1 MKISR
6 IIAYVVLLAFIFSL
20 PTIVRGN
27 GYYIHVLILCVV
39 NVILASSLR
48 AITTTGQISLGHA
61 GFMSVGAYTC
71 AILVMKLGFSAYAG
85 MILGGLVAA
94 LLAIIIAF
102 PVTRVKT
109 LYLAMLTLFLGVF
122 ISLGLTEF
130 RSVTGGTSGIIGIP
144 ALNKISILGI
154 NIDFATRAANFYF
167 ISIVMLIVLVFL
179 YSLDQSYVG
188 KTFKA
193 IAQDEALASST
204 GINVTK
210 YKVAIFCIGCFIA
223 GVAGGFDAHYLT
235 VITPDSF
242 GIFPSIYIIIYVIVG
257 GPNRFAGAIIGAVVL
272 TIVPEA
278 FRAFK
283 EYQPLFFVAV
293 LYLVVFL
300 LPGGLVTIPQYLRFS
315 LRNIFK
321 GRAAH
326 VGD

>member
-326 VGD
+326 AGD

>member
-85 MILGGLVAA
+85 MVLGGLVAA

>member
-71 AILVMKLGFSAYAG
+71 AILVMKLGVSAYAG

-326 VGD
+326 AGD

>member
-71 AILVMKLGFSAYAG
+71 AILVMKLGFSVYAG

-283 EYQPLFFVAV
+283 EYQPLIFVAV

-326 VGD
+326 AGD

>member
-6 IIAYVVLLAFIFSL
+6 IIGYIILLAFVFSL

-27 GYYIHVLILCVV
+27 GYYIHVLILCVI
-39 NVILASSLR
+39 NVILAASLR
-48 AITTTGQISLGHA
+48 AISTTGQISLGHA
-61 GFMSVGAYTC
+61 GFMSVGAYTS
-71 AILVMKLGFSAYAG
+71 AIVVMKLGFSTYAG
-85 MILGGLVAA
+85 IVLGGLVAA

-122 ISLGLTEF
+122 ISLALTEF

-144 ALNKISILGI
+144 SLNKISFLGI
-154 NIDFATRAANFYF
+154 NIDFATRTANYYL
-167 ISIVMLIVLVFL
+167 ILIIMLIVLLFL
-179 YSLDQSYVG
+179 YSLDHSYVG

-193 IAQDEALASST
+193 IAQDNALAASS
-204 GINVTK
+204 GINVAK
-210 YKVAIFCIGCFIA
+210 YKVAVFCLGCFIA
-223 GVAGGFDAHYLT
+223 GVVGGFDAHYLS

-242 GIFPSIYIIIYVIVG
+242 GIFPSIYIMIYVIVG

-300 LPGGLVTIPQYLRFS
+300 LPGGLVSIPQYLRFS
-315 LRNIFK
+315 VRNIFK
-321 GRAAH
+321 GRSYHA
-326 VGD
+326 GD

>member
-85 MILGGLVAA
+85 LVLGGLVAA

-326 VGD
+326 AGD

>member
-61 GFMSVGAYTC
+61 GFVSVGAYTC

-85 MILGGLVAA
+85 MVLGGLVAA

-326 VGD
+326 AGD

>member
-85 MILGGLVAA
+85 MVLGGLVAA

-326 VGD
+326 AGD